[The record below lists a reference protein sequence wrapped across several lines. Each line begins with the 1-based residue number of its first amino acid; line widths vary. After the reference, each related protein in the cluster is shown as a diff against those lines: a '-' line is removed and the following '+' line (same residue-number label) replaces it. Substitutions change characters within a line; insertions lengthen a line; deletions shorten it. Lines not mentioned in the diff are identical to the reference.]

1 MRKLQINPCKITI
14 NTLEA
19 LEKAS
24 FMAIRSSLGEM
35 EAMDFSRHYANLHRK
50 NEWKEIKILCRTKI

>member
-50 NEWKEIKILCRTKI
+50 NKWK